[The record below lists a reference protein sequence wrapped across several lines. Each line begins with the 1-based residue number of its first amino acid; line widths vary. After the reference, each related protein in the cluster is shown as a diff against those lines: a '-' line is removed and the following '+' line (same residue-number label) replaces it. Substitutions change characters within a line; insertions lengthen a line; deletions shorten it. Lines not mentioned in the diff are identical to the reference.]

1 MHQKYT
7 AGSRV
12 DDTLGGAVANADT
25 ATAGKVELATDAEVT
40 SGTATGDTGATLT
53 PTNAQTLKSISLKT
67 AVTDISPSD
76 NFVVQDASDSDKDKK
91 VTGTLIREFM
101 NMKEFTA

>member
-1 MHQKYT
+1 MDTGTTTPDATTT
-7 AGSRV
+7 A
-12 DDTLGGAVANADT
+12 
-25 ATAGKVELATDAEVT
+25 AGKVELPTDAEVT
-40 SGTATGDTGATLT
+40 AGTATGGTGATLT

-67 AVTDISPSD
+67 AVTDISTSD

-91 VTGTLIREFM
+91 VTGTLTREFM